1 MDPNHIDAFTSAI
14 KASQEEKTINPEWEA
29 RILELSRICPYR
41 KCRYFLALFICYL
54 VARASDK
61 THNESIRVNLPRG
74 TRRGFQVRG
83 IAKNVAAIAIANDI
97 DIGSTS
103 SDCLNGSPAKSGD
116 VRDMTEIVNTRNE
129 EGNQHFQKMLA
140 DLSSL
145 SSERCREILATYC
158 KAMRKEGRASIEI
171 KADSYPAFIIELTTR
186 LKEDGDYG
194 NVAVAAVGGALSA
207 VFRSHT
213 IHVGKTNDPDRK
225 HPCDVSVID
234 AKSKEVVASFEVKD
248 KQVTPAEIHL
258 AIKKMEQESHLP
270 KDITFC
276 LFRGLDGSQSAAV
289 KAIAS
294 FGYTPKIF
302 TSPLDFLT
310 HCMVISGLDPD
321 DFGRVV
327 AKKMDDIYGTI
338 TM

>member
-1 MDPNHIDAFTSAI
+1 M
-14 KASQEEKTINPEWEA
+14 QV
-29 RILELSRICPYR
+29 LLST
-41 KCRYFLALFICYL
+41 FICYL

-83 IAKNVAAIAIANDI
+83 IAKDVAAIAIANDI

-186 LKEDGDYG
+186 LKDGDYG
-194 NVAVAAVGGALSA
+194 NVAVAAV
-207 VFRSHT
+207 RWR
-213 IHVGKTNDPDRK
+213 P
-225 HPCDVSVID
+225 VSSI
-234 AKSKEVVASFEVKD
+234 
-248 KQVTPAEIHL
+248 
-258 AIKKMEQESHLP
+258 QESHNSCW
-270 KDITFC
+270 KD
-276 LFRGLDGSQSAAV
+276 Q
-289 KAIAS
+289 
-294 FGYTPKIF
+294 
-302 TSPLDFLT
+302 
-310 HCMVISGLDPD
+310 
-321 DFGRVV
+321 
-327 AKKMDDIYGTI
+327 
-338 TM
+338 